1 LSTLLCSGASA
12 PKSKVAKDFAKVDP
26 GSTVNVI
33 VQWKETPDATANQ
46 KVVNRGGSLRSV
58 HQSIKAA
65 AYRMPMSMVN
75 DLANDPSV
83 DHISIDHPIAS
94 KLDNS
99 AAAINASAAVARG
112 FDGTGIGVA
121 VIDSG
126 MVRNGDLTLHDTVV
140 YNEDFTGKIKQ
151 SGDVKNTNNAPDFYG
166 HGQHV
171 AGIIASSGKSSRCGK
186 CARSLT
192 SIAPGVKLVNLRALD
207 ENGVGTDSTV
217 IAAIERAIA
226 LKNTYNIRVINLSLG
241 GQCGKA
247 TRKVRF
253 AGRSSGRGKPASS

>member
-1 LSTLLCSGASA
+1 VIKPADKQLDQTNISSRAPRAPRLVEDYQPMRETGALLLLSTLLCSGASA

-33 VQWKETPDATANQ
+33 VQWKDTPDATANQ

-94 KLDNS
+94 KLDFS
-99 AAAINASAAVARG
+99 AAAINASAALARG

-140 YNEDFTGKIKQ
+140 YNEDFTG
-151 SGDVKNTNNAPDFYG
+151 
-166 HGQHV
+166 
-171 AGIIASSGKSSRCGK
+171 
-186 CARSLT
+186 RS
-192 SIAPGVKLVNLRALD
+192 NRA
-207 ENGVGTDSTV
+207 ET
-217 IAAIERAIA
+217 
-226 LKNTYNIRVINLSLG
+226 
-241 GQCGKA
+241 
-247 TRKVRF
+247 
-253 AGRSSGRGKPASS
+253 